1 MKIIAIIQARM
12 RSTRLPGKVLVDLR
26 GASVLSR
33 IVSRLRRASMI
44 EQMAVAT
51 TQSSEAM
58 AIVQACQD
66 LQVAFFRGSESDVLN
81 PYFQAA
87 QPLGA
92 DAIVR
97 IVSNCPLIDPDLV
110 DEVIRAF
117 IEQRADFA
125 CNILPRTYPR
135 GLDTEVFSF
144 EALERAW
151 KISAEAHQREH
162 VTPSFY
168 ERSDIFRL
176 TSVRSE
182 QDFSQ
187 YRWTLNTPED
197 LRLVRAIYGCFENRD
212 DFSWR
217 QVLSLMERLPELAG
231 MKTPAS
237 QRPVRQD
244 EEAF

>member
-44 EQMAVAT
+44 EQIAVAT
-51 TQSSEAM
+51 TQSSGDM
-58 AIVQACQD
+58 AIVPACQD

-168 ERSDIFRL
+168 ERSDIFGL
-176 TSVRSE
+176 TSLRSE
-182 QDFSQ
+182 QDFRQ
-187 YRWTLNTPED
+187 YRWIAMT
-197 LRLVRAIYGCFENRD
+197 
-212 DFSWR
+212 
-217 QVLSLMERLPELAG
+217 LAG
-231 MKTPAS
+231 ARCCRS
-237 QRPVRQD
+237 WNDCLNSRV
-244 EEAF
+244 